1 MQGNRPIRPSSV
13 FAPNRTP
20 ASPGRPTDGAALP
33 QHLGSRQQLEQ
44 ATRRRVYEHL
54 LLLPGDH
61 FRSIVR
67 SLRIG
72 VGTARHHLQVLVRDG
87 LLYERKA
94 DGRSRYYVSGDSE
107 QLAKNDLFG
116 KHWGLRDHP
125 PARRLP
131 LGAPRREGARLVAE
145 SPLPGDEVVL
155 GRGADGRHR
164 TQLLNQIDDPL
175 DVVDE
180 RRQGLR
186 GERYTLELF
195 PQRTEAEDALTRR
208 GEEMLL
214 GFLGVVELG
223 RQPADL
229 RERVEAQEP
238 VPLEL
243 GRELRDA

>member
-13 FAPNRTP
+13 SAPNRTP

-33 QHLGSRQQLEQ
+33 QRLGPRQQLEQ

-116 KHWGLRDHP
+116 KHWGFRDLRLRVWN
-125 PARRLP
+125 ALNRTGESTATKIATI
-131 LGAPRREGARLVAE
+131 LGITRQLAAYH
-145 SPLPGDEVVL
+145 L
-155 GRGADGRHR
+155 GRLEEKGLVSSQNRRYRVTRSSSAAERM
-164 TQLLNQIDDPL
+164 DDT
-175 DVVDE
+175 E
-180 RRQGLR
+180 RNS
-186 GERYTLELF
+186 
-195 PQRTEAEDALTRR
+195 
-208 GEEMLL
+208 
-214 GFLGVVELG
+214 
-223 RQPADL
+223 
-229 RERVEAQEP
+229 
-238 VPLEL
+238 
-243 GRELRDA
+243 